1 MDIWPV
7 VTPSQSSRTARPS
20 SLPVVPPRTPP
31 EVLRYTTQAPIS
43 ARRRSNSFLSTSS
56 LPSPSSTSAALA
68 RTSTPTF
75 SPMPPRRL
83 ALMSTTV
90 SMRPSPLAVAV
101 SSLLAT
107 TAACAPTLLL
117 PTATSSSTFRS
128 TGTLSRR
135 ARHTSL
141 VATTLLSAC
150 PPSWLWPR
158 RLPRRTRYDL
168 PKVSENT
175 G

>member
-7 VTPSQSSRTARPS
+7 VTPLQSSRTARLS

-31 EVLRYTTQAPIS
+31 EVPRYITQTPTS
-43 ARRRSNSFLSTSS
+43 ATHRSNSFLSTSS
-56 LPSPSSTSAALA
+56 LPSPSSTSAVLA
-68 RTSTPTF
+68 RTSTPTS

-83 ALMSTTV
+83 ALRSATAST
-90 SMRPSPLAVAV
+90 RPSPLAVVV
-101 SSLLAT
+101 SLSLAT
-107 TAACAPTLLL
+107 TAACAPTLLP
-117 PTATSSSTFRS
+117 PTATSLTTSRS

-150 PPSWLWPR
+150 PLSWLWPR